1 MIDFGRFYQQIACSP
16 LSPWLETLP
25 AQIAAWQRESL
36 HGQFKQWANS
46 LENLPALTPER
57 LDLLHGVSAQ
67 MQAPLAQGQQM
78 RIEKLLR
85 TLMPWRKGPFSLY
98 GVNIDTEWR
107 SDLKWERVLPHI
119 APLAGRTI
127 LDVGCGSGYHLWRMV
142 GAGAKLAVGID
153 PTQLFLCQFEAVRK
167 LLGDDQR
174 AHLLPLGIEQMP
186 ALNAFDT
193 VFSMGVL
200 YHRRSPLEHLWQL
213 KDQLVNEGE
222 LVLETLVVEGD
233 ANTVLVPGER
243 YAQMRNVYF
252 IPSALALKNWLEK
265 CGFVDVRIADHCLT
279 TSEEQRRTDWMT
291 SESLAD
297 FLDPHD
303 SSKTV
308 EGYPAPLRAVLVARK
323 P

>member
-67 MQAPLAQGQQM
+67 MQAPLAQGQQL

>member
-1 MIDFGRFYQQIACSP
+1 MIDFGKFYQQIACGP
-16 LSPWLETLP
+16 LAHWLETLP
-25 AQIAAWQRESL
+25 AQVAAWQRDAL
-36 HGQFKQWANS
+36 HGQFKQWKNS
-46 LENLPALTPER
+46 LDNLPALVPDR
-57 LDLLHGVSAQ
+57 LDLLHSVSAQ
-67 MQAPLAQGQQM
+67 SDTPLSDGQRK
-78 RIEKLLR
+78 RIEQLLR

-98 GVNIDTEWR
+98 GIDIDTEWR
-107 SDLKWERVLPHI
+107 SDLKWDRVLPHI
-119 APLAGRTI
+119 TPLTGRTI

-142 GAGAKLAVGID
+142 GAGAQLAVGID

-167 LLGDDQR
+167 LLGDDNR
-174 AHLLPLGIEQMP
+174 AHVLPLGIEQMP

-233 ANTVLVPGER
+233 ENTVLVPGER

-252 IPSALALKNWLEK
+252 IPSAPALKNWLEK
-265 CGFVDVRIADHCLT
+265 CGFVDVRIADYSVT
-279 TSEEQRRTDWMT
+279 TVEEQRRTAWMQT
-291 SESLAD
+291 ESLAD
-297 FLDPHD
+297 FLDPQD
-303 SSKTV
+303 ATKTR